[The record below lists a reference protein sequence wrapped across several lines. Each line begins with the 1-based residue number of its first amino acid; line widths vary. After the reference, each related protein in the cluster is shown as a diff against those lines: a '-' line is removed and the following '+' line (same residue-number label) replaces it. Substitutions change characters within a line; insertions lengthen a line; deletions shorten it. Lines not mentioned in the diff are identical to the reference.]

1 VTQQAPLAEFVPETR
16 MLIDGDLVTASSGAE
31 FDNINPATEDVLG
44 RTADGSRE
52 DMGRAIAARVSQRH
66 R

>member
-1 VTQQAPLAEFVPETR
+1 
-16 MLIDGDLVTASSGAE
+16 MLIDGDLVTASSRAE

>member
-1 VTQQAPLAEFVPETR
+1 
-16 MLIDGDLVTASSGAE
+16 MLIGGYLVTASSGAE

-52 DMGRAIAARVSQRH
+52 DVGRAIAARVSQRH